1 MTSFHSMASQNEG
14 ENKYVLIINS
24 YTESTPWSRIFTA
37 PIYEQMA
44 IGNEKWTVY
53 TENMDVMLMKT
64 EADVENFIT
73 YLSQKYT
80 EAPPSL
86 VILLGNSSYALLRDE
101 LKHRWGKDIPFLVC
115 AENDFIAPREYYL
128 SKEACPEDLQVKF
141 SEMVKTF
148 HNLTILH
155 VPGYISETIAL
166 MKKLKPDMN
175 RLVFLADKRYVSAQ
189 NKSFVQ
195 QVMESD
201 FPDVKLELITAGETS
216 TDKLITILGNVDK
229 RTCILYYSWI
239 LLNQQGNRT
248 IISSDT
254 YRMLSSY
261 TDVPIF
267 TLNDMDIVEN
277 GMVGGFFYPAANISS
292 MLVTAVTNI
301 LKGERMHAIITP
313 GRPCPVLNY
322 PILEQKHIPD
332 SDLSSGTLLYMK
344 PPTFWEQYHTHV
356 FAGSGGLFVFI
367 AFLCFRIKSLNRQR
381 TFQAKEIAFMKNYS
395 RLINS
400 MPISYMKQRILYKEG
415 KATDYM
421 IIEVNP
427 EFEHLFDKKEVFIN
441 KKGSELSH
449 SRLTQYMQTCS
460 FVLMQ
465 NKKISVQYYHEPS
478 DRYLNVLI
486 ISSCT
491 SDCIDIF
498 MSDVTEVVKTQ
509 QVLRTVN
516 KKLSMSLNVANVIPW
531 KWDLVRQTI
540 LCDVNTAV
548 SASFSG
554 LFDENQLTVPADQYF
569 AKIYKEDR
577 GKVEKAYEALIQ
589 GHVDKVK
596 EEYRIYHPEKGV
608 HELEW
613 VETYATIEKRDDD
626 GKPIA
631 LIGSLMTITDRK
643 KAESELME
651 AKNKAEE
658 SNRLKSAFLAN
669 MSHEIRTPLNAI
681 VGFSNILAMADD
693 VDEKEEYV
701 QIIENNNT
709 LLLQLINDILDL
721 SKIEAGTLDF
731 VYSDAN
737 INGIL
742 RELEMSMQSRI
753 TNNVKLIFEQKQGEC
768 FVSIVKNRFM
778 QVIIN
783 LITNAIKF
791 TEEGSIRFGY
801 FIQSNN
807 MLSIYVADTGCG
819 IPPEKQKS
827 IFERFV
833 KLNAFAQG
841 TGLGLSICRMI
852 VEHLGG
858 EMWLESEEGKGT
870 TFWFTFPYEPAVM
883 QEREEGNFE
892 KKRIEKE
899 NLKVLIAEDNAGNFK
914 LFESILKQDYTI
926 VHAWNGKEAIELFR
940 KHRPHI
946 ILMDINMPEMNGYEA
961 TEEIRKISPEVP
973 IIAVT
978 AYAFASDEDRIMNSG
993 FDAYASKPLN
1003 AQVLKRQMGDLL
1015 KKRVLLI

>member
-1 MTSFHSMASQNEG
+1 
-14 ENKYVLIINS
+14 
-24 YTESTPWSRIFTA
+24 
-37 PIYEQMA
+37 
-44 IGNEKWTVY
+44 
-53 TENMDVMLMKT
+53 
-64 EADVENFIT
+64 
-73 YLSQKYT
+73 
-80 EAPPSL
+80 
-86 VILLGNSSYALLRDE
+86 
-101 LKHRWGKDIPFLVC
+101 
-115 AENDFIAPREYYL
+115 
-128 SKEACPEDLQVKF
+128 
-141 SEMVKTF
+141 
-148 HNLTILH
+148 
-155 VPGYISETIAL
+155 
-166 MKKLKPDMN
+166 
-175 RLVFLADKRYVSAQ
+175 
-189 NKSFVQ
+189 
-195 QVMESD
+195 
-201 FPDVKLELITAGETS
+201 
-216 TDKLITILGNVDK
+216 
-229 RTCILYYSWI
+229 
-239 LLNQQGNRT
+239 
-248 IISSDT
+248 
-254 YRMLSSY
+254 
-261 TDVPIF
+261 
-267 TLNDMDIVEN
+267 
-277 GMVGGFFYPAANISS
+277 
-292 MLVTAVTNI
+292 
-301 LKGERMHAIITP
+301 
-313 GRPCPVLNY
+313 
-322 PILEQKHIPD
+322 
-332 SDLSSGTLLYMK
+332 
-344 PPTFWEQYHTHV
+344 
-356 FAGSGGLFVFI
+356 
-367 AFLCFRIKSLNRQR
+367 
-381 TFQAKEIAFMKNYS
+381 
-395 RLINS
+395 
-400 MPISYMKQRILYKEG
+400 
-415 KATDYM
+415 
-421 IIEVNP
+421 
-427 EFEHLFDKKEVFIN
+427 
-441 KKGSELSH
+441 
-449 SRLTQYMQTCS
+449 
-460 FVLMQ
+460 
-465 NKKISVQYYHEPS
+465 
-478 DRYLNVLI
+478 
-486 ISSCT
+486 
-491 SDCIDIF
+491 
-498 MSDVTEVVKTQ
+498 
-509 QVLRTVN
+509 
-516 KKLSMSLNVANVIPW
+516 
-531 KWDLVRQTI
+531 
-540 LCDVNTAV
+540 
-548 SASFSG
+548 
-554 LFDENQLTVPADQYF
+554 
-569 AKIYKEDR
+569 
-577 GKVEKAYEALIQ
+577 
-589 GHVDKVK
+589 
-596 EEYRIYHPEKGV
+596 
-608 HELEW
+608 
-613 VETYATIEKRDDD
+613 
-626 GKPIA
+626 
-631 LIGSLMTITDRK
+631 MTITDRK

-737 INGIL
+737 INAIL

-753 TNNVKLIFEQKQGEC
+753 TNNVKLIFEQKQGDC